1 LGSFLEDLANAKSEV
16 GMRVVICLVLGI
28 CGFAL
33 PAEAQQQPAQAT
45 PVGVVTAE
53 RKPIAKGLD
62 FVGRVEAIERVEIRA
77 RITGYLE
84 KMMFKEGD
92 FIKKGAPLYEIEKG
106 LFLADVQRAQG
117 ALERSK
123 ASKLLTEVQLQR
135 AQELLARNAGTVVT
149 RDQAVAA
156 DQQAEAAILTDQAN
170 LETAKINLGYTD
182 ITAPINGRVSR
193 TTLTNGNVVTP
204 QSQPL
209 TVLVSQDPMYVT
221 FPVSQR
227 EFLRAQKAGGEI
239 DLKTIKARIKFA
251 DDSVYRHQGAINFV
265 DVSVDRATDTVLVR
279 ATFPNR
285 ESQLTDGQLVRV
297 ELEAGTPED
306 KVVIPQSAL
315 IADQEGVYVFVVDDG
330 KAAIR
335 RVKPAGESGTG
346 VIIEQGLSGGEL
358 VVVEGLQSL
367 RAGVPVRASPVPQ
380 TLGKS

>member
-1 LGSFLEDLANAKSEV
+1 MVPGGFGYAKPEAT
-16 GMRVVICLVLGI
+16 MRIVVCLVLSI
-28 CGFAL
+28 CGFAF
-33 PAEAQQQPAQAT
+33 PAQAQQQPAQAA

-53 RKPIAKGLD
+53 RKPITKGLD

-84 KMMFKEGD
+84 KMMFKEGE
-92 FIKKGAPLYEIEKG
+92 FIKQGAPRYGIEKG
-106 LFLADVQRAQG
+106 LFLADVQRAEG
-117 ALERSK
+117 TLERSK
-123 ASKLLTEVQLQR
+123 ASKLLSQVQLQR
-135 AQELLARNAGTVVT
+135 AEELLARNAGTVVT

-156 DQQAEAAILTDQAN
+156 DQQAEIAILTDQAN

-182 ITAPINGRVSR
+182 ITAAINGKVSR

-209 TVLVSQDPMYVT
+209 TVLVSQDPMHVT

-239 DLKTIKARIKFA
+239 DLKKIKARLKFA
-251 DDSVYRHQGAINFV
+251 DDSVYRHGGTTNFV
-265 DVSVDRATDTVLVR
+265 DASVDRATDTVLVR
-279 ATFPNR
+279 ATFPNS
-285 ESQLTDGQLVRV
+285 EYQLTDGQLVRV
-297 ELEAGTPED
+297 ALEAGTPED

-330 KAAIR
+330 KAAVR

-346 VIIEQGLSGGEL
+346 IIIEQGLSGGEL

-367 RAGVPVRASPVPQ
+367 RAGMPVRASPVAQ
-380 TLGKS
+380 AIDRS

>member
-1 LGSFLEDLANAKSEV
+1 MVPGGFGYAEPEV
-16 GMRVVICLVLGI
+16 RMRIAVCLVLSI
-28 CGFAL
+28 CGFAF
-33 PAEAQQQPAQAT
+33 PAQAQQQPAQAA

-62 FVGRVEAIERVEIRA
+62 FVGRVEAVERVEIRA
-77 RITGYLE
+77 RVTGYLE
-84 KMMFKEGD
+84 KITFKEGD
-92 FIKKGAPLYEIEKG
+92 SLKQGAPLYGIEKE
-106 LFLADVQRAQG
+106 LFLADVQRAEG

-123 ASKLLTEVQLQR
+123 ASKLLTQVQLQR
-135 AQELLARNAGTVVT
+135 AEELLARNAGSVVT
-149 RDQAVAA
+149 RDQALAA
-156 DQQAEAAILTDQAN
+156 DQQAEAGILTDQAN

-182 ITAPINGRVSR
+182 ITAPINGKVSR

-239 DLKTIKARIKFA
+239 DLKKIKARLKFA
-251 DDSVYRHQGAINFV
+251 DDSVYRHGGTINFV

-279 ATFPNR
+279 ATFPNS

-297 ELEAGTPED
+297 ALEAGTPED

-335 RVKPAGESGTG
+335 RVKPAGENGTG

-367 RAGVPVRASPVPQ
+367 RAGAPVRASPVPQ
-380 TLGKS
+380 ALGKS